1 MNNRKITRKIEKIKV
16 FSDILENISR
26 LSVSQTKKV
35 ACVAFKRDFSTI
47 ASIGYNGTYP
57 GAPVNPETGGEE
69 LSLEPGKSGFLHAE
83 DNMISKFHE
92 RDPENYIVFVTMSPC
107 RECTIRLI
115 NARFKEVYWL
125 EDYRD
130 QSHLNI
136 FDKCGVKYGSISSL
150 IKELELQKTDN

>member
-1 MNNRKITRKIEKIKV
+1 MDNRKITRKIEKILV
-16 FSDILENISR
+16 FADILKSISS

-35 ACVAFKRDFSTI
+35 ACIAFKKNFS
-47 ASIGYNGTYP
+47 SISSFGYNGTYP
-57 GAPVNPETGGEE
+57 GAPINPETKGEE

-107 RECTIRLI
+107 RDCTIRLI
-115 NARFKEVYWL
+115 NAGFKEVYWY

-130 QSHLNI
+130 QSHLDI
-136 FDKCGVKYGSISSL
+136 FNRCGVKYGSIDNL
-150 IKELELQKTDN
+150 IKELTSHKI

>member
-1 MNNRKITRKIEKIKV
+1 MNSKITRKIEKINV
-16 FSDILENISR
+16 FANILNNIST

-35 ACVAFKRDFSTI
+35 ACIAFKKNFSNI
-47 ASIGYNGTYP
+47 ASFGYNGTYP
-57 GAPVNPETGGEE
+57 GAPINPETNGEE

-107 RECTIRLI
+107 RDCTIRLI
-115 NARFKEVYWL
+115 NAGFKEVYWI

-130 QSHLNI
+130 QTHLTI
-136 FDKCGVKYGSISSL
+136 FDSCKVKYGNITSL
-150 IKELELQKTDN
+150 IKDLDSQRV

>member
-1 MNNRKITRKIEKIKV
+1 MNSKITRKIDKINV
-16 FSDILENISR
+16 FANILNSIST

-35 ACVAFKRDFSTI
+35 ACIAFKKNFSNI
-47 ASIGYNGTYP
+47 ASFGYNGTYP
-57 GAPVNPETGGEE
+57 GAPINPETNGEE

-107 RECTIRLI
+107 RDCTIRLI
-115 NARFKEVYWL
+115 NAGFKEVYWI

-130 QSHLNI
+130 QTHLTI
-136 FDKCGVKYGSISSL
+136 FDSCKVKYGNIADL
-150 IKELELQKTDN
+150 IKDLDSQRV

>member
-1 MNNRKITRKIEKIKV
+1 MNSKITRKIEKIKV
-16 FSDILENISR
+16 FANILNNIST

-35 ACVAFKRDFSTI
+35 ACIAFKKNFSNI
-47 ASIGYNGTYP
+47 ASFGYNGTYP
-57 GAPVNPETGGEE
+57 GAPINPETNGEE

-107 RECTIRLI
+107 RDCTIRLI
-115 NARFKEVYWL
+115 NAGFKEVYWI

-130 QSHLNI
+130 QTHLNI
-136 FDKCGVKYGSISSL
+136 FDNCKVKYGNITDL
-150 IKELELQKTDN
+150 IKELDSQRA